1 MKLSQTHFKLAL
13 AQGHEAD
20 PMRRSKSSL
29 NVLKQLVLVNVI
41 LVCFAVS
48 ARSEDAVGAY
58 GYKLQPGDILQVV
71 VWKETD
77 LQSEVLIRPDGG
89 ISFAL
94 AGDVQA
100 AGHTTDELRAELQT
114 RVRKL
119 VPDAVVTV
127 AVKSAAGNRVF
138 VIGKVNRPGDFA
150 LNRPIDVLQALSL
163 AGGATPFAN
172 TNGIRVLR
180 RDGLRQ
186 SSTRFRYGDVSKGK
200 HLEQNILLQSGD
212 TVVVP

>member
-1 MKLSQTHFKLAL
+1 MSTLRRRSAIVLGIAPFMLAL
-13 AQGHEAD
+13 MALAG
-20 PMRRSKSSL
+20 
-29 NVLKQLVLVNVI
+29 V
-41 LVCFAVS
+41 VS
-48 ARSEDAVGAY
+48 AAEESAPA

-89 ISFAL
+89 MSFAL

-100 AGHTTDELRAELQT
+100 AGRTTDELRAELET
-114 RVRKL
+114 RVRRL

-127 AVKSAAGNRVF
+127 AVKAAAGNRVF

-163 AGGATPFAN
+163 AGGATPFAS
-172 TNGIRVLR
+172 TGRIRVLR
-180 RDGLRQ
+180 RDGPRQ
-186 SSTRFRYGDVSKGK
+186 LSMRFDYGSVAKGK

>member
-1 MKLSQTHFKLAL
+1 MFLLSVTASH
-13 AQGHEAD
+13 AD
-20 PMRRSKSSL
+20 SP
-29 NVLKQLVLVNVI
+29 
-41 LVCFAVS
+41 AVS
-48 ARSEDAVGAY
+48 S

-100 AGHTTDELRAELQT
+100 AGHTTDELRLELET

-172 TNGIRVLR
+172 TSRIRVLR
-180 RDGLRQ
+180 RDGSRQ
-186 SSTRFRYGDVSKGK
+186 TSMRFHYGDVAKGK
-200 HLEQNILLQSGD
+200 HLEQNVLLQSGD